1 MKAASKWRI
10 MGPIVECR
18 CFVDIPPY
26 QLIETEAQWQAC
38 LEVLQRQPRLAVDIE
53 ANSLFAYKEQICL
66 FQVSA
71 PGVDYIIDPLAG
83 FSLDAL
89 ARILADPA
97 IEKVFHASG
106 YDLMLLR
113 TLYGWKVNNLFDT
126 MWAGRIL
133 GFRNMGLAW
142 FLQEFYGVELSKR
155 YQKANWAQRPLSEA
169 QLAYAQKDTYYLLRL
184 RDDLAA
190 KLEERGFLEEA
201 KEIFEN
207 ESRIQLPKQKSKQE
221 AFWNVRGARD
231 LRPQTLAILK
241 ALFAFRDRAA
251 RERNWPPF
259 KIISDEKLV
268 LLAKHAPRNNEELA
282 ALNGL
287 SPRQLDH
294 LGPGLLKA
302 IAEGRRMRPP
312 TPPQRELRHAQ
323 EASSTYKR
331 LFEWRKEM
339 AARREVESDV
349 IMTRETMWEIAELAP
364 KRIEDFEKIS
374 TLGPFRRALYA
385 EEILQRLAE

>member
-1 MKAASKWRI
+1 
-10 MGPIVECR
+10 
-18 CFVDIPPY
+18 VDIPPY
-26 QLIETEAQWQAC
+26 QLIETEAQWLTC
-38 LEVLQRQPRLAVDIE
+38 LDVLQRQPRLAVDVE

-71 PGVDYIIDPLAG
+71 PGVDFIIDPLAG
-83 FSLDAL
+83 IPLDEFG
-89 ARILADPA
+89 RILADPA

-113 TLYGWKVNNLFDT
+113 THYSWKVNNLFDT

-133 GFRNMGLAW
+133 GYRNMGLAW

-207 ESRIQLPKQKSKQE
+207 ESRIQLPKPRTKNE

-231 LRPQTLAILK
+231 LQPQTQAILK
-241 ALFAFRDRAA
+241 ALYVFRDKAA

-268 LLAKHAPRNNEELA
+268 LLAKQGPRNKEELA
-282 ALNGL
+282 GLNGL
-287 SPRQLDH
+287 SPRQLEH

-302 IAEGRRMRPP
+302 IAEGRRMRAP
-312 TPPQRELRHAQ
+312 TPPQRELRHGQ
-323 EASSTYKR
+323 EASRIYKR

-364 KRIEDFEKIS
+364 KRMEDLEKIA
-374 TLGPFRRALYA
+374 TLGPYRRALYA
-385 EEILQRLAE
+385 EEILHCLAE

>member
-1 MKAASKWRI
+1 M
-10 MGPIVECR
+10 
-18 CFVDIPPY
+18 DIPPY
-26 QLIETEAQWQAC
+26 QLIETEAQWLTC
-38 LEVLQRQPRLAVDIE
+38 LEVLQCQPRLAVDVE

-71 PGVDYIIDPLAG
+71 PGVDFIIDPLAG
-83 FSLDAL
+83 IPLDEFG
-89 ARILADPA
+89 RILAEPA

-113 TLYGWKVNNLFDT
+113 THYGWKVNTLFDT

-133 GFRNMGLAW
+133 GYRNMGLAW

-184 RDDLAA
+184 RDDLAV

-207 ESRIQLPKQKSKQE
+207 ESRIQLPKPRTKIE

-231 LRPQTLAILK
+231 LQPQTQAILK
-241 ALFAFRDRAA
+241 ALYVFRDRAA
-251 RERNWPPF
+251 RERNWPLF
-259 KIISDEKLV
+259 KVISDEKLV
-268 LLAKHAPRNNEELA
+268 LLAKQAPRNKEELA

-287 SPRQLDH
+287 SPRQLEH

-302 IAEGRRMRPP
+302 IAEGRRARVPA
-312 TPPQRELRHAQ
+312 PPQRELHHAQ
-323 EASSTYKR
+323 EASRVYKK

-339 AARREVESDV
+339 AGRREVESDV

-364 KRIEDFEKIS
+364 NRIEDFEKVS
-374 TLGPFRRALYA
+374 TLGPYRRVLYA
-385 EEILQRLAE
+385 EEILRCLAE